1 MRHYAL
7 ALGMAGTSPA
17 MTLEIQSCLSVRFGF
32 DFQTARARG
41 ACPIRAK
48 DALHR
53 PYCYDGAGAP
63 ETLMR
68 LAPNEGARNAGCASA
83 SAAPCAK
90 VKKHTSVVATVTPFS
105 SGVPHAVGGTACF
118 ALSPVDGLFRHR
130 SGNYDLPPSSR
141 TKRRLAVSV
150 RRQHRGARTTR
161 LQPSASCAVV
171 IRHTFHVPDLTPHA
185 ATASR
190 PAYRDDR
197 ETPLMTGA
205 GRIGI

>member
-1 MRHYAL
+1 M
-7 ALGMAGTSPA
+7 
-17 MTLEIQSCLSVRFGF
+17 V
-32 DFQTARARG
+32 
-41 ACPIRAK
+41 
-48 DALHR
+48 
-53 PYCYDGAGAP
+53 
-63 ETLMR
+63 
-68 LAPNEGARNAGCASA
+68 
-83 SAAPCAK
+83 
-90 VKKHTSVVATVTPFS
+90 
-105 SGVPHAVGGTACF
+105 GTACF

-171 IRHTFHVPDLTPHA
+171 IRRTFHVPDLTPHA

-197 ETPLMTGA
+197 ETPLMTGRDMANISEVPSA
-205 GRIGI
+205 GICIPITKCFESPPSFRGASLRASPESTATQVIFAVMDSGPAPRCASRNDGGKLPCFIRATLALWFASTASRSLRRR